1 MMTLAE
7 MRARLDEIAER
18 FTEINDEAGD
28 GSLAEERQGEW
39 DGLEAEYDSLTA
51 AVKQA
56 EARQARVAAL
66 AERQGSTERVA
77 PQAPAFHKKQ
87 DDIFDLAELRSLSYS
102 GEDFLR
108 KVSDNAMRAVEE
120 GKFANVRAVKGVSRE
135 DAQERCAELL
145 ETADTEGRDLAK
157 RYLVTGSE
165 TYQSAFG
172 KVLRYG
178 SDAMCTNEERQTL
191 LRAQTLGTD
200 ANGGYAVPFQLD
212 PTVIYTNA
220 GVVNPIRELAR
231 VETIVG
237 KEWQGITTTGT
248 SVSRAAESAEVG
260 DNSYTFAQ
268 PTLRTNRVQGF
279 VPFSIELDLT
289 WSALST
295 EITRALVDA
304 KANEEDSFITGD
316 GTSTN
321 PGGVAGTLSGTV
333 TAGGSASLAAADI
346 YALHAAI
353 DPRWEAN
360 ATFLGHKGIYN
371 KIRQFDTSGGAQL
384 WAHIG
389 DGQPNGLMGYPAAN
403 ASAMASALTTGNKV
417 LILGDF
423 SQFLIVDRI
432 GMTVELIPHLLG
444 SNRRPTGQRG
454 VYAVWMNNSKV
465 LVPGAFEVLVTG

>member
-1 MMTLAE
+1 MMTIAE
-7 MRARLDEIAER
+7 MRARLEEITER
-18 FTEINDEAGD
+18 FTEINDEAGETA
-28 GSLAEERQGEW
+28 LTEERQGEW
-39 DGLEAEYDSLTA
+39 DGLESEFDSLTEA
-51 AVKQA
+51 LKKA

-66 AERQGSTERVA
+66 AERQGSTERQER
-77 PQAPAFHKKQ
+77 QAPAFHKKQ
-87 DDIFDLAELRSLSYS
+87 DDIFDIAELRSSAYS

-108 KVSDNAMRAVEE
+108 KVSDNAQRAVEQ
-120 GKFANVRAVKGVSRE
+120 GKFSNVRAVKGVNRE

-145 ETADTEGRDLAK
+145 ESVDTEGRDLAK
-157 RYLVTGSE
+157 RFLITGSE
-165 TYQSAFG
+165 AYQSGFA
-172 KVLRYG
+172 KVVRYG
-178 SDAMCTNEERQTL
+178 SDAMCSEEERRAL

-231 VETIVG
+231 VEQIVG

-260 DNSYTFAQ
+260 DNSYTFSQ

-304 KANEEDSFITGD
+304 KAVEEDSFITGD
-316 GTSTN
+316 GTGTN
-321 PGGVAGTLSGTV
+321 PGGIAGTLSGTV
-333 TAGGSASLAAADI
+333 TAGGTASLAAADI
-346 YALHAAI
+346 YALHAAV

-360 ATFLGHKGIYN
+360 ATFLAHKAIYN
-371 KIRQFDTSGGAQL
+371 KVRQFDTSGGAQL

-403 ASAMASALTTGNKV
+403 ASAMANALTTGNKV
-417 LILGDF
+417 MILGDF
-423 SQFLIVDRI
+423 NQFLIVDRI
-432 GMTVELIPHLLG
+432 GMTVELVPHLLG